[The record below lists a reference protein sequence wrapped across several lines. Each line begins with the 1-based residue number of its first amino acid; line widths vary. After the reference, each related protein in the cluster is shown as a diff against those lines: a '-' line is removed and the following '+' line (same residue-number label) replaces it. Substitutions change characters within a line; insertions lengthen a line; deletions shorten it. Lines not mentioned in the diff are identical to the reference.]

1 MAQQNSINNKSS
13 TLTMDPLA
21 SSDSAVQFSVGAS
34 AKFIVG
40 VDQSDSNSFVLAGGS
55 ALGTTNTFKIVTAG
69 SVTKPLQSAFAA
81 YKSANTANY
90 LGNSGTAKDLTC
102 NTELFDQNSDYNN
115 ATYTFTAPVTGC
127 YAFYAWCGLYNVGA
141 LHQSNIQLVSSNR
154 TWLSEVL
161 SIGAIRDSGT
171 SFTFPFSI
179 ITDMDAA
186 DTMIPKVAVYNSTLT
201 VGLVGGTSP
210 MQTMFSGYLAC

>member
-13 TLTMDPLA
+13 TLTMDPLVSA
-21 SSDSAVQFSVGAS
+21 DSAIQLSVDAS
-34 AKFIVG
+34 AKFIIG
-40 VDQSDSNSFVLAGGS
+40 VDQSDSNSFVVSGGS

-69 SVTKPLQSAFAA
+69 SVTKPLQSAFGA

-90 LGNSGTAKDLTC
+90 LGNSGTAKDITC

-115 ATYTFTAPVTGC
+115 ATYTFTAPVTGR
-127 YAFYAWCGLYNVGA
+127 YAFYVLCGLYNVGT
-141 LHQSNIQLVSSNR
+141 LHQSGIQLLSSNR
-154 TWLSEVL
+154 LWVSEVL
-161 SIGAIRDSGT
+161 SIGAIRDSGA

-186 DTMIPKVAVYNSTLT
+186 DTMIPKIAIYNSTLT
-201 VGLVGGTSP
+201 VGMAGGTSP
-210 MQTMFSGYLAC
+210 MQTVFSGYLAC